1 MLIFLLEQAP
11 LENEDEQFRKQV
23 ERLRD
28 QGGENWLTYLNEIHV
43 HPTEE
48 VRIESLKIVE
58 KFIFCN
64 FLSTLIVSDTQVTKD
79 AHALTTM
86 SPSTA
91 LMIITTPE
99 IEKISK
105 FAVHMFIFQHCKI

>member
-64 FLSTLIVSDTQVTKD
+64 FLSTLFKVVHIFSAT
-79 AHALTTM
+79 
-86 SPSTA
+86 
-91 LMIITTPE
+91 
-99 IEKISK
+99 IS
-105 FAVHMFIFQHCKI
+105 IP